1 MTITNKRVIITG
13 AAGQDGLLLGRMLA
27 KSQNIVLG
35 IVISESQR
43 ELARTYNPDQE
54 VITCNSLDSSEIEKI
69 LVDFAPDFVFHL
81 GAKSS
86 VADSWRLS
94 KETLETN
101 IFVTLNWLNA
111 LKKLKLFETR
121 FYNASSSEMF
131 GLPEES
137 PQNEKTLLH
146 PRSPYGVSKVAAH
159 HLVINF
165 RESYGQFAST
175 GILFN
180 HESPLRTP
188 NFVTKKISQGVAAIG
203 LDKSKSITL
212 GNLNISRDWGWA
224 PDYVEGMMKIANYSE
239 PDDFVLA
246 TGVSHTLE
254 ELLSVAFEVIGVRDW
269 SSFVKIDQTFYRPAD
284 VVDLVGDSS
293 KAHKILSWQTPTNFK
308 TIVEN
313 MVEYDLQVQSDVTT
327 PMWQLN

>member
-1 MTITNKRVIITG
+1 
-13 AAGQDGLLLGRMLA
+13 
-27 KSQNIVLG
+27 
-35 IVISESQR
+35 
-43 ELARTYNPDQE
+43 
-54 VITCNSLDSSEIEKI
+54 LDSSEIEKI